1 MVRTPF
7 LSHLFSLPCSGV
19 CPLVSS
25 LSVNCCEPAPGPG
38 GFRAPWG
45 VCPCVSLGSGK
56 GQNCRHTN
64 WGCDKPAEG
73 SGSAQQRILGLFWQE
88 LGAHARRWLQWE
100 CCSCRSAFPGQEWK
114 EEQRGLETA
123 WGCTSVPVSLGVSP
137 GLGIF
142 TGVREEAPI
151 LYLGCPSLPSGYSSH
166 WRGHR
171 AAAGHSQAGTG
182 ELPPWL
188 QGHRRG
194 SNSPQMLGSP

>member
-25 LSVNCCEPAPGPG
+25 LSVNCCDPAPGPG

-73 SGSAQQRILGLFWQE
+73 SGSAQQRILGLFWQ
-88 LGAHARRWLQWE
+88 
-100 CCSCRSAFPGQEWK
+100 
-114 EEQRGLETA
+114 GLEVAAVETLLLQECFPWTGVERGA
-123 WGCTSVPVSLGVSP
+123 EGPGDNLGMYKCPCVPGSEPRAGNIHWCQGRSPNPVPGVS
-137 GLGIF
+137 I
-142 TGVREEAPI
+142 
-151 LYLGCPSLPSGYSSH
+151 PSLRIFLPLERPQSCCWAQPG
-166 WRGHR
+166 WDRGAAPLAPR
-171 AAAGHSQAGTG
+171 A
-182 ELPPWL
+182 
-188 QGHRRG
+188 
-194 SNSPQMLGSP
+194 